1 MTGQLGLSVGGDLP
15 PAFEVVIFGSPK
27 PAGSKRGFAFKKA
40 GKQKIAIVD
49 ANPHS
54 RNWKLQIAQV
64 CGQQMEGREVFD
76 RKVALEARFVFYVQR
91 PQGHSG
97 KRGLRP
103 SAPPFPVTRPDLLKL
118 ARAIEDALSKV
129 VYADDSQI
137 VDEILKK
144 RYCAEGTPERVEVT
158 VTAMPRIE
166 R

>member
-1 MTGQLGLSVGGDLP
+1 MTGQLDLGAGGARP
-15 PAFEVVIFGSPK
+15 PAFEVTIFGSPK
-27 PAGSKRGFAFKKA
+27 PAGSKRGFAFKKG

-103 SAPPFPVTRPDLLKL
+103 SAPPFPVTHPDLLKL
-118 ARAIEDALSKV
+118 ARAIEDSMSKV
-129 VYADDSQI
+129 VYEDDSQI
-137 VDEILKK
+137 VDEILRK
-144 RYCAEGTPERVEVT
+144 RYCQAGPPERVEIM